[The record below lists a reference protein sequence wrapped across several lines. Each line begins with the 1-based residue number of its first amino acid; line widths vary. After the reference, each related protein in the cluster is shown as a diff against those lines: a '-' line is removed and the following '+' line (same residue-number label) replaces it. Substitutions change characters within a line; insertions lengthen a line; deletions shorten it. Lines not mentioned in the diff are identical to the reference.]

1 MNVYCIKY
9 LMFTENKNTK
19 VKRKID
25 GKINIYSRCNDCSF
39 KKFSAIDKEKL
50 SDLWKDL
57 IIKQCYLIVWS
68 AKKVQSYKKL

>member
-1 MNVYCIKY
+1 MNVYCIKC
-9 LMFTENKNTK
+9 LMFTENKNIK

-25 GKINIYSRCNDCSF
+25 GKINIYSCCNDCSF
-39 KKFSAIDKEKL
+39 KKFPAIDKEKL